1 MAYSESDL
9 EIIKSNMYNL
19 KTEPRKKYSL
29 DEIIIEFLKIYEVY
43 VKPVS
48 SQTRRIGQ
56 DAISG
61 AITGAL
67 GADVGGDAF
76 QISGQNKQTQ
86 VQEWTQ
92 WKQWA
97 LDHKD
102 FEAFRNEM
110 NSKIDEEN
118 KKITDYLESAE
129 FKELADEILAE
140 NKKMEEDNQIQAGV
154 IGKMILA
161 FFVVMLGLCVGGIWW
176 ENREETNN
184 SFNNKAQEEKT
195 IRDYYFGEEKP
206 KHLFLE

>member
-29 DEIIIEFLKIYEVY
+29 DEIIVEFLKIYEVY

-102 FEAFRNEM
+102 FEAFKNEM
-110 NSKIDEEN
+110 NTKIDEEN
-118 KKITDYLESAE
+118 KQITEYLNSSE
-129 FKELADEILAE
+129 FKKVADEILEEHKKNEEKYQKEEMMFLKVFVGLFIAAIVVGIGLSIWAGKEE
-140 NKKMEEDNQIQAGV
+140 NKDS
-154 IGKMILA
+154 
-161 FFVVMLGLCVGGIWW
+161 FFLQPID
-176 ENREETNN
+176 
-184 SFNNKAQEEKT
+184 FQKK
-195 IRDYYFGEEKP
+195 
-206 KHLFLE
+206 

>member
-29 DEIIIEFLKIYEVY
+29 DEIIVEFLKIYEVY

-48 SQTRRIGQ
+48 SQTRNVGQ
-56 DAISG
+56 AAVAG

-67 GADVGGDAF
+67 GAEVGGDAF

-102 FEAFRNEM
+102 FEAFKNEM
-110 NSKIDEEN
+110 NTKIDEEN
-118 KKITDYLESAE
+118 KQITEYLNSSE
-129 FKELADEILAE
+129 FKKVADEILEEHKKTEEKYQKEDMMFLKVFGGLFIAAIVFGIGLSIWASKPE
-140 NKKMEEDNQIQAGV
+140 NKDS
-154 IGKMILA
+154 
-161 FFVVMLGLCVGGIWW
+161 FFLQPID
-176 ENREETNN
+176 
-184 SFNNKAQEEKT
+184 FQK
-195 IRDYYFGEEKP
+195 
-206 KHLFLE
+206 

>member
-1 MAYSESDL
+1 M
-9 EIIKSNMYNL
+9 K
-19 KTEPRKKYSL
+19 KFKKYEL
-29 DEIIIEFLKIYEVY
+29 DIIGKQRPDLVELPNTPLDYIIVGFLKNYDVF
-43 VKPVS
+43 VSPVTS
-48 SQTRRIGQ
+48 KTKKVGEA
-56 DAISG
+56 AISG

-118 KKITDYLESAE
+118 KKITDYLESGE
-129 FKELADEILAE
+129 FKELADEILAQ
-140 NKKMEEDNQIQAGV
+140 NKKMEEDSQKKDEKFVQLLGV
-154 IGKMILA
+154 GFIAA
-161 FFVVMLGLCVGGIWW
+161 FGLLFGLIAW
-176 ENREETNN
+176 ENREEFNN
-184 SFNNKAQEEKT
+184 SFNSKAIEGKIVLVAEK
-195 IRDYYFGEEKP
+195 K
-206 KHLFLE
+206 